1 MENYEDIDIKRILEI
16 ILSKKLLIVLILL
29 FSILFGYAYSYYYK
43 KPEYK
48 SSVTILLVADE
59 NKTNKELTQ
68 TDLNINNGLIS
79 TYSSIAKSTN
89 VVQKTIENLELNM
102 SASSLQ
108 KKVDAKQI
116 DSTQFLKISVTN
128 ANPELAKNIA
138 NELAQ
143 VFTQQIKEIYNLQN
157 ISIVDEAEVESTPC
171 NVNHMKDIIMFAF
184 AGLFLAMVSVVAIFM
199 FDDTIKSEEDIEKNV
214 KLKAIGTLP
223 VDKEKNELIVKNNP
237 KSQIVESIKTIR
249 TNILYSTNKN
259 AILVTSCKQDE
270 GKTWVINNL
279 AVTFAQ
285 TGKRVI
291 LVDANLREESNK
303 NDIFEIDKGEGLSD
317 FIKEISEDNLDNLQK
332 SRNYIKETKIPNLHI
347 LQNGTI
353 PPNPVELV
361 SSRNMQKIIKL
372 LKNMYDV
379 VLIDGTSSIM
389 VSDSIALSS
398 MVDSTILIAENKKTK
413 INDLKKVKKLI
424 EDVHGNILGVIL
436 NKAQTQ
442 KGKYYGKKYGYY
454 YGSDVE
460 KQIQKIEEKQD
471 TISLDEVIELAK
483 EKIQM
488 QLPEDEIL
496 EEKERNLEFENNN
509 DTNDETNNEIK
520 KIRQEI
526 LGEINKIKNVFIE
539 FKRKDKTKKQ
549 IINIHNSINNLKQ
562 IQENNN
568 KKLIEN
574 QQDMY
579 KKITEQQEDT
589 NNDILEKILKIQEL
603 QNTKKQELMENIQ
616 SVDEKQSENNRK
628 LMEQI
633 QSVDERQNE
642 NNQKLI
648 EQIKNVEE
656 KQNENNQ
663 NLIEQIKN
671 VEENQNE
678 NNQNLIEQIKNV
690 EENQNENNQNLIEKI
705 KNVEEKQNENNQNL
719 IEQIKNVEEKQNEN
733 NQKLI
738 EQIQSV
744 KENQKE
750 VKMQEEENVKIFV
763 EQFIQEINTLRSE
776 IKELKDNQNV
786 SRAELLEKIDNMKY
800 EEKLNEIN
808 EKLQEKE
815 TKNNII
821 SFETLKR
828 KKSNKKVF
836 NINEESIG
844 FEDLQR
850 LSNCIVDL
858 NDEVTSLEAMSN

>member
-138 NELAQ
+138 NELAN

-279 AVTFAQ
+279 AVAFAQ

-526 LGEINKIKNVFIE
+526 LGEIDKIKNVFIE

-616 SVDEKQSENNRK
+616 NVDEKQSENNRK

-633 QSVDERQNE
+633 QRVDERQNE

-656 KQNENNQ
+656 N
-663 NLIEQIKN
+663 
-671 VEENQNE
+671 
-678 NNQNLIEQIKNV
+678 
-690 EENQNENNQNLIEKI
+690 
-705 KNVEEKQNENNQNL
+705 QNENNQNL

-750 VKMQEEENVKIFV
+750 VKMQEEENVKILV

>member
-128 ANPELAKNIA
+128 ANSELAKNIA
-138 NELAQ
+138 NELAN

-279 AVTFAQ
+279 AVAFAQ

-526 LGEINKIKNVFIE
+526 LGEIDKIKNVFIE

-616 SVDEKQSENNRK
+616 NVDEKQSENNRK

-656 KQNENNQ
+656 N
-663 NLIEQIKN
+663 
-671 VEENQNE
+671 
-678 NNQNLIEQIKNV
+678 
-690 EENQNENNQNLIEKI
+690 
-705 KNVEEKQNENNQNL
+705 QNENNQNL

-750 VKMQEEENVKIFV
+750 VKMQEEENVKILV

-808 EKLQEKE
+808 KKLQEKE

-858 NDEVTSLEAMSN
+858 NNEVTSLEAMSN

>member
-108 KKVDAKQI
+108 KKIDAKQI

-279 AVTFAQ
+279 AVAFAQ

-526 LGEINKIKNVFIE
+526 LGEIDKIKNVFIE

-616 SVDEKQSENNRK
+616 NVDEKQSENNRK

-656 KQNENNQ
+656 N
-663 NLIEQIKN
+663 
-671 VEENQNE
+671 
-678 NNQNLIEQIKNV
+678 
-690 EENQNENNQNLIEKI
+690 
-705 KNVEEKQNENNQNL
+705 QNENNQNL

-750 VKMQEEENVKIFV
+750 VKMQEEENVKILV

-836 NINEESIG
+836 NINEESIS

>member
-1 MENYEDIDIKRILEI
+1 
-16 ILSKKLLIVLILL
+16 
-29 FSILFGYAYSYYYK
+29 
-43 KPEYK
+43 
-48 SSVTILLVADE
+48 
-59 NKTNKELTQ
+59 
-68 TDLNINNGLIS
+68 
-79 TYSSIAKSTN
+79 
-89 VVQKTIENLELNM
+89 M

-108 KKVDAKQI
+108 KKVEAKQI

-279 AVTFAQ
+279 AVAFAQ

-526 LGEINKIKNVFIE
+526 LGEIDKIKNVFIE

-568 KKLIEN
+568 KRLIEN

-616 SVDEKQSENNRK
+616 NVDEKQSENNRK
-628 LMEQI
+628 LMEQV

-656 KQNENNQ
+656 N
-663 NLIEQIKN
+663 
-671 VEENQNE
+671 
-678 NNQNLIEQIKNV
+678 
-690 EENQNENNQNLIEKI
+690 
-705 KNVEEKQNENNQNL
+705 QNENNQNL

-750 VKMQEEENVKIFV
+750 VKMQEEENVKILV

-786 SRAELLEKIDNMKY
+786 SRTELLEKIDNMKY

>member
-16 ILSKKLLIVLILL
+16 IFSKKLLIVLILL
-29 FSILFGYAYSYYYK
+29 FSILFGYIYSYYYK

-108 KKVDAKQI
+108 KKIDAKQI

-138 NELAQ
+138 NELAN

-460 KQIQKIEEKQD
+460 KEIQKIEEKQD

-488 QLPEDEIL
+488 QLPEDEVL
-496 EEKERNLEFENNN
+496 EEVEVLEPENIDNS
-509 DTNDETNNEIK
+509 NNEIK

-526 LGEINKIKNVFIE
+526 LGEIAKVKDAFID
-539 FKRKDKTKKQ
+539 FKRQDKTKKQ

-616 SVDEKQSENNRK
+616 NVDEKQSENNRKLMEQIQSVDERQNENNRK

-656 KQNENNQ
+656 KQS
-663 NLIEQIKN
+663 
-671 VEENQNE
+671 
-678 NNQNLIEQIKNV
+678 
-690 EENQNENNQNLIEKI
+690 
-705 KNVEEKQNENNQNL
+705 
-719 IEQIKNVEEKQNEN
+719 EN

-750 VKMQEEENVKIFV
+750 VKTQEEENVKILV

-776 IKELKDNQNV
+776 IKELKENQNV
-786 SRAELLEKIDNMKY
+786 SRAELLDKIDNMKY

-821 SFETLKR
+821 SFEALKR

>member
-496 EEKERNLEFENNN
+496 EEKERNLQFENNN

-526 LGEINKIKNVFIE
+526 LGEIDKIKNVFIE

-616 SVDEKQSENNRK
+616 NVDEKQSENNRK

-642 NNQKLI
+642 NNQ
-648 EQIKNVEE
+648 
-656 KQNENNQ
+656 

-671 VEENQNE
+671 VEEN
-678 NNQNLIEQIKNV
+678 
-690 EENQNENNQNLIEKI
+690 
-705 KNVEEKQNENNQNL
+705 QNENNQNL

-750 VKMQEEENVKIFV
+750 VKMQEEENVKILV

-786 SRAELLEKIDNMKY
+786 SRTELLEKIDNMKY

>member
-279 AVTFAQ
+279 AVAFAQ

-526 LGEINKIKNVFIE
+526 LGEIDKIKNVFIE

-589 NNDILEKILKIQEL
+589 NNDILENILKIQEL

-616 SVDEKQSENNRK
+616 NVDEKQSENNRK

-656 KQNENNQ
+656 
-663 NLIEQIKN
+663 
-671 VEENQNE
+671 NQNE
-678 NNQNLIEQIKNV
+678 NNQNLIEQ
-690 EENQNENNQNLIEKI
+690 I

-750 VKMQEEENVKIFV
+750 VKMQEEENVKILV

>member
-16 ILSKKLLIVLILL
+16 IFSKKLLIVLILL
-29 FSILFGYAYSYYYK
+29 FSIALGYVYSYYYK

-59 NKTNKELTQ
+59 NKTDKELTQ

-89 VVQKTIENLELNM
+89 VIQKTIENLGLNI

-108 KKVDAKQI
+108 KKIEAKQVEK
-116 DSTQFLKISVTN
+116 TQFLKISVTN
-128 ANPELAKNIA
+128 ASPELAKNIA

-157 ISIVDEAEVESTPC
+157 ISIVDEAEVEQNPC
-171 NVNHMKDIIMFAF
+171 NVNHIKDIIIFAC
-184 AGLFLAMVSVVAIFM
+184 AGLFLAMVVVVAIFI
-199 FDDTIKSEEDIEKNV
+199 FDDTIKSEDDIEKNI

-270 GKTWVINNL
+270 GKSWVINNL

-291 LVDANLREESNK
+291 LVDANLREEGNK

-317 FIKEISEDNLDNLQK
+317 FIKEISEDNLENLQK

-488 QLPEDEIL
+488 QLPEDEVL
-496 EEKERNLEFENNN
+496 EEVEVLEPENIDNS
-509 DTNDETNNEIK
+509 NNEIK

-526 LGEINKIKNVFIE
+526 LGEIAKVKDAFID
-539 FKRKDKTKKQ
+539 FKRQDKTKKQ
-549 IINIHNSINNLKQ
+549 IINIHNSINNFKQ

-574 QQDMY
+574 QENKY
-579 KKITEQQEDT
+579 KEIAEQQEDMYNQIVEKQEEA
-589 NNDILEKILKIQEL
+589 NNDILEKIFKIQEL
-603 QNTKKQELMENIQ
+603 QNTKKQELMESIQ
-616 SVDEKQSENNRK
+616 NVDEK
-628 LMEQI
+628 
-633 QSVDERQNE
+633 QNE

-648 EQIKNVEE
+648 EQ
-656 KQNENNQ
+656 
-663 NLIEQIKN
+663 
-671 VEENQNE
+671 
-678 NNQNLIEQIKNV
+678 
-690 EENQNENNQNLIEKI
+690 I

-738 EQIQSV
+738 EQLQSV

-750 VKMQEEENVKIFV
+750 VKMQEEENVKILV

>member
-16 ILSKKLLIVLILL
+16 IFSKKLLIVLILL
-29 FSILFGYAYSYYYK
+29 FSILFGYIYSYYYK

-108 KKVDAKQI
+108 KKIDAKQI

-138 NELAQ
+138 NELAN

-460 KQIQKIEEKQD
+460 KEIQKIEEKQD

-488 QLPEDEIL
+488 QLPEDEVL
-496 EEKERNLEFENNN
+496 EEVEVLEPENIDNS
-509 DTNDETNNEIK
+509 NNEIK

-526 LGEINKIKNVFIE
+526 LGEIAKVKDAFID
-539 FKRKDKTKKQ
+539 FKRQDKTKKQ

-616 SVDEKQSENNRK
+616 NVDEKQSENNRK

-656 KQNENNQ
+656 KQS
-663 NLIEQIKN
+663 
-671 VEENQNE
+671 
-678 NNQNLIEQIKNV
+678 
-690 EENQNENNQNLIEKI
+690 
-705 KNVEEKQNENNQNL
+705 
-719 IEQIKNVEEKQNEN
+719 EN

-750 VKMQEEENVKIFV
+750 VKTQEEENVKILV

-776 IKELKDNQNV
+776 IKELKENQNV
-786 SRAELLEKIDNMKY
+786 SRAELLDKIDNMKY

-821 SFETLKR
+821 SFEALKR

>member
-108 KKVDAKQI
+108 KKIDAKQI

-138 NELAQ
+138 NELAN

-279 AVTFAQ
+279 AVAFAQ

-332 SRNYIKETKIPNLHI
+332 SRNYIKETKILNLHI

-526 LGEINKIKNVFIE
+526 LGEIDKIKNVFIE

-616 SVDEKQSENNRK
+616 NVDEKQSENNRK

-656 KQNENNQ
+656 
-663 NLIEQIKN
+663 
-671 VEENQNE
+671 NQNE
-678 NNQNLIEQIKNV
+678 NNQNLIEQ
-690 EENQNENNQNLIEKI
+690 I

-750 VKMQEEENVKIFV
+750 VKMQEEENVKILV

>member
-16 ILSKKLLIVLILL
+16 IISKKLLIVLILL

-279 AVTFAQ
+279 AVAFAQ

-526 LGEINKIKNVFIE
+526 LGEIDKIKNVFIE

-616 SVDEKQSENNRK
+616 NVDEKQSENNRK

-656 KQNENNQ
+656 
-663 NLIEQIKN
+663 
-671 VEENQNE
+671 NQNE
-678 NNQNLIEQIKNV
+678 NNQNLIEQ
-690 EENQNENNQNLIEKI
+690 I

-750 VKMQEEENVKIFV
+750 VKMQEEENVKILV

>member
-89 VVQKTIENLELNM
+89 VVKKTIENLELNM

-108 KKVDAKQI
+108 KKIDAKQI

-279 AVTFAQ
+279 AVAFAQ

-526 LGEINKIKNVFIE
+526 LGEIDKIKNVFIE

-616 SVDEKQSENNRK
+616 NVDEKQSENNRK

-671 VEENQNE
+671 VEE
-678 NNQNLIEQIKNV
+678 
-690 EENQNENNQNLIEKI
+690 
-705 KNVEEKQNENNQNL
+705 
-719 IEQIKNVEEKQNEN
+719 KQNEN

-750 VKMQEEENVKIFV
+750 VKMQEEENVKILV

-808 EKLQEKE
+808 KKLQEKE

>member
-496 EEKERNLEFENNN
+496 EEKERNLQFENNN

-526 LGEINKIKNVFIE
+526 LGEIDKIKNVFIE

-642 NNQKLI
+642 NNQK
-648 EQIKNVEE
+648 
-656 KQNENNQ
+656 
-663 NLIEQIKN
+663 
-671 VEENQNE
+671 
-678 NNQNLIEQIKNV
+678 
-690 EENQNENNQNLIEKI
+690 
-705 KNVEEKQNENNQNL
+705 L

>member
-663 NLIEQIKN
+663 
-671 VEENQNE
+671 
-678 NNQNLIEQIKNV
+678 
-690 EENQNENNQNLIEKI
+690 
-705 KNVEEKQNENNQNL
+705 
-719 IEQIKNVEEKQNEN
+719 
-733 NQKLI
+733 KLI

>member
-108 KKVDAKQI
+108 KKIDAKQI

-279 AVTFAQ
+279 AVAFAQ

-526 LGEINKIKNVFIE
+526 LGEIDKIKNVFIE

-616 SVDEKQSENNRK
+616 NVDEKQSENNRK

-671 VEENQNE
+671 VEE
-678 NNQNLIEQIKNV
+678 
-690 EENQNENNQNLIEKI
+690 
-705 KNVEEKQNENNQNL
+705 
-719 IEQIKNVEEKQNEN
+719 KQNEN

-750 VKMQEEENVKIFV
+750 VKMQEEENVKILV

-828 KKSNKKVF
+828 KKLNKKVF

-858 NDEVTSLEAMSN
+858 NNEVTSLEAMSN

>member
-89 VVQKTIENLELNM
+89 VVKKTIENLELNM

-279 AVTFAQ
+279 AVAFAQ

-526 LGEINKIKNVFIE
+526 LGEIDKIKNVFIE

-616 SVDEKQSENNRK
+616 NVDEKQSENNRK

-656 KQNENNQ
+656 N
-663 NLIEQIKN
+663 
-671 VEENQNE
+671 
-678 NNQNLIEQIKNV
+678 
-690 EENQNENNQNLIEKI
+690 
-705 KNVEEKQNENNQNL
+705 QNENNQNL

-750 VKMQEEENVKIFV
+750 VKMQEEENVKILV

>member
-496 EEKERNLEFENNN
+496 EEKERNLQFENNN

-526 LGEINKIKNVFIE
+526 LGEIDKIKNVFIE

-616 SVDEKQSENNRK
+616 NVDEKQSENNRK

-671 VEENQNE
+671 VEE
-678 NNQNLIEQIKNV
+678 
-690 EENQNENNQNLIEKI
+690 
-705 KNVEEKQNENNQNL
+705 
-719 IEQIKNVEEKQNEN
+719 KQNEN

-750 VKMQEEENVKIFV
+750 VKMQEEENVKILV

-786 SRAELLEKIDNMKY
+786 SRTELLEKIDNMKY

>member
-671 VEENQNE
+671 VEE
-678 NNQNLIEQIKNV
+678 
-690 EENQNENNQNLIEKI
+690 
-705 KNVEEKQNENNQNL
+705 KQNENNQNL

>member
-29 FSILFGYAYSYYYK
+29 FSILFGYVYSYYYK

-108 KKVDAKQI
+108 KKVEAKQI

-138 NELAQ
+138 NELAN

-157 ISIVDEAEVESTPC
+157 ISIVDEAEVEQNPC

-317 FIKEISEDNLDNLQK
+317 FIKEISEDDLENLQK

-361 SSRNMQKIIKL
+361 SSKNMQKIIKL
-372 LKNMYDV
+372 LKNMYDL

-442 KGKYYGKKYGYY
+442 KGKYYGKRYGYY

-460 KQIQKIEEKQD
+460 KEIEKIEEKQEA
-471 TISLDEVIELAK
+471 ISLDEVIELAK

-488 QLPEDEIL
+488 QLPEEIVGDK
-496 EEKERNLEFENNN
+496 EENLEFENNN
-509 DTNDETNNEIK
+509 DTNNETNNEIK

-526 LGEINKIKNVFIE
+526 LGEIDKIKNVFIE

-574 QQDMY
+574 QQKSYKEILENQKTTYKELAENQENKYNKIVEKQEGMY
-579 KKITEQQEDT
+579 KQITKQQEKT
-589 NNDILEKILKIQEL
+589 NSDILEKIYKIQEL

-616 SVDEKQSENNRK
+616 SVN
-628 LMEQI
+628 
-633 QSVDERQNE
+633 
-642 NNQKLI
+642 
-648 EQIKNVEE
+648 E
-656 KQNENNQ
+656 KQNENNK
-663 NLIEQIKN
+663 E
-671 VEENQNE
+671 
-678 NNQNLIEQIKNV
+678 
-690 EENQNENNQNLIEKI
+690 LIEKI
-705 KNVEEKQNENNQNL
+705 QNVD
-719 IEQIKNVEEKQNEN
+719 EKQNEN

-750 VKMQEEENVKIFV
+750 VKMQEEENVKILV

-776 IKELKDNQNV
+776 IKELKENQNV
-786 SRAELLEKIDNMKY
+786 SRAELLDKIDNMKY

-821 SFETLKR
+821 SFEALKR

>member
-138 NELAQ
+138 NELAN

-279 AVTFAQ
+279 AVAFAQ

-526 LGEINKIKNVFIE
+526 LGEIDKIKNVFIE

-603 QNTKKQELMENIQ
+603 QNTKKHELMENIQ
-616 SVDEKQSENNRK
+616 NVDEKQSENNRK

-671 VEENQNE
+671 VEE
-678 NNQNLIEQIKNV
+678 
-690 EENQNENNQNLIEKI
+690 
-705 KNVEEKQNENNQNL
+705 
-719 IEQIKNVEEKQNEN
+719 KQNEN

-750 VKMQEEENVKIFV
+750 VKMQEEENVKILV

-858 NDEVTSLEAMSN
+858 NNEVTSLEAMSN

>member
-108 KKVDAKQI
+108 KKVEAKQI

-526 LGEINKIKNVFIE
+526 LGEIDKIKNVFIE

-568 KKLIEN
+568 KRLIEN

-616 SVDEKQSENNRK
+616 NVDEKQSENNRK
-628 LMEQI
+628 LMEQV

-656 KQNENNQ
+656 
-663 NLIEQIKN
+663 
-671 VEENQNE
+671 NQNE
-678 NNQNLIEQIKNV
+678 NNQNLIEQ
-690 EENQNENNQNLIEKI
+690 I

>member
-108 KKVDAKQI
+108 KKIDAKQI

-279 AVTFAQ
+279 AVAFAQ

-526 LGEINKIKNVFIE
+526 LGEIDKIKNVFIE

-616 SVDEKQSENNRK
+616 NVDEKQSENNRK

-656 KQNENNQ
+656 N
-663 NLIEQIKN
+663 
-671 VEENQNE
+671 
-678 NNQNLIEQIKNV
+678 
-690 EENQNENNQNLIEKI
+690 
-705 KNVEEKQNENNQNL
+705 QNENNQNL

-750 VKMQEEENVKIFV
+750 VKMQEEENVKILV

>member
-128 ANPELAKNIA
+128 ENPELAKNIA

-483 EKIQM
+483 EKIRM

-526 LGEINKIKNVFIE
+526 LGEIDKIKNVFIE

-579 KKITEQQEDT
+579 KKITEQQEDA

-616 SVDEKQSENNRK
+616 NVDEKQSENNRK

-663 NLIEQIKN
+663 
-671 VEENQNE
+671 
-678 NNQNLIEQIKNV
+678 
-690 EENQNENNQNLIEKI
+690 
-705 KNVEEKQNENNQNL
+705 
-719 IEQIKNVEEKQNEN
+719 
-733 NQKLI
+733 KLI

-750 VKMQEEENVKIFV
+750 VKMQEEENVKILV

>member
-89 VVQKTIENLELNM
+89 VVKKTIENLELNM

-279 AVTFAQ
+279 AVAFAQ

-526 LGEINKIKNVFIE
+526 LGEIDKIKNVFIE

-574 QQDMY
+574 QKDLY
-579 KKITEQQEDT
+579 KKITEQQEDA

-616 SVDEKQSENNRK
+616 NVDEKQSENNRK

-663 NLIEQIKN
+663 
-671 VEENQNE
+671 
-678 NNQNLIEQIKNV
+678 
-690 EENQNENNQNLIEKI
+690 
-705 KNVEEKQNENNQNL
+705 
-719 IEQIKNVEEKQNEN
+719 
-733 NQKLI
+733 KLI

-750 VKMQEEENVKIFV
+750 VKMQEEENVKILV

>member
-16 ILSKKLLIVLILL
+16 ILSKKLLILLLLL

-496 EEKERNLEFENNN
+496 EEKERNLQFENNN

-526 LGEINKIKNVFIE
+526 LGEIDKIKNVFIE

-616 SVDEKQSENNRK
+616 NVDEKQSENNRK

-690 EENQNENNQNLIEKI
+690 EE
-705 KNVEEKQNENNQNL
+705 
-719 IEQIKNVEEKQNEN
+719 KQNEN

-750 VKMQEEENVKIFV
+750 VKMQEEENVKILV

-786 SRAELLEKIDNMKY
+786 SRTELLEKIDNMKY

>member
-116 DSTQFLKISVTN
+116 DRTQFLKISVTN

-303 NDIFEIDKGEGLSD
+303 NDIFGVEKGEGLSD
-317 FIKEISEDNLDNLQK
+317 FIKEISEDDLENLQK
-332 SRNYIKETKIPNLHI
+332 SRNYIRETKIPNLHI

-526 LGEINKIKNVFIE
+526 LGEIDKIKNVFIE

-616 SVDEKQSENNRK
+616 NVDEKQNENNQK

-648 EQIKNVEE
+648 EQ
-656 KQNENNQ
+656 
-663 NLIEQIKN
+663 
-671 VEENQNE
+671 
-678 NNQNLIEQIKNV
+678 
-690 EENQNENNQNLIEKI
+690 I

-750 VKMQEEENVKIFV
+750 VKIQEEENVKILV
-763 EQFIQEINTLRSE
+763 EQFIKEINSLRDE
-776 IKELKDNQNV
+776 IKELKESQNV
-786 SRAELLEKIDNMKY
+786 NRTELLDKIDNMKY

-815 TKNNII
+815 NKNNII
-821 SFETLKR
+821 SFETLRR
-828 KKSNKKVF
+828 KKANKKVF
-836 NINEESIG
+836 NINDESIS
-844 FEDLQR
+844 FDDLQR

>member
-279 AVTFAQ
+279 AVAFAQ

-526 LGEINKIKNVFIE
+526 LGEIDKIKNVFIE

-616 SVDEKQSENNRK
+616 NVDEKQSENNRK

-656 KQNENNQ
+656 
-663 NLIEQIKN
+663 
-671 VEENQNE
+671 NQNE
-678 NNQNLIEQIKNV
+678 NNQNLIEQ
-690 EENQNENNQNLIEKI
+690 I

-750 VKMQEEENVKIFV
+750 VKMQEEENVKILV

>member
-361 SSRNMQKIIKL
+361 SSRNMKKIIKL

-460 KQIQKIEEKQD
+460 KEIQKIEEKQD

-509 DTNDETNNEIK
+509 DTNNETNNEIK
-520 KIRQEI
+520 NIRQEI
-526 LGEINKIKNVFIE
+526 LNEIAKIKDAFIE
-539 FKRKDKTKKQ
+539 FKRHDKTKKQ

-574 QQDMY
+574 QQKSYKKILENQKITYKELAENQENKYNKIAEKQEGMY
-579 KKITEQQEDT
+579 KQITEQQEKT
-589 NNDILEKILKIQEL
+589 NNDILEKIYKIQEL

-616 SVDEKQSENNRK
+616 SVNEKQNENNQKLIEKIQNVDEKQNENNQK
-628 LMEQI
+628 LIEKI
-633 QSVDERQNE
+633 QNVDEKQNE

-648 EQIKNVEE
+648 EQIQSVDE
-656 KQNENNQ
+656 KQNKNNQ
-663 NLIEQIKN
+663 KLIEQIQS
-671 VEENQNE
+671 VD
-678 NNQNLIEQIKNV
+678 
-690 EENQNENNQNLIEKI
+690 
-705 KNVEEKQNENNQNL
+705 EKQN
-719 IEQIKNVEEKQNEN
+719 KN

-750 VKMQEEENVKIFV
+750 VKIQEEENVKILV
-763 EQFIQEINTLRSE
+763 EQFIKEINSLRDE
-776 IKELKDNQNV
+776 IKELKESQNV
-786 SRAELLEKIDNMKY
+786 NRTELLDKIDNMKY

>member
-89 VVQKTIENLELNM
+89 VVKKTIENLELNM

-108 KKVDAKQI
+108 KKIDAKQI

-138 NELAQ
+138 NELAN

-279 AVTFAQ
+279 AVAFAQ

-526 LGEINKIKNVFIE
+526 LGEIDKIKNVFIE

-616 SVDEKQSENNRK
+616 NVDEKQSENNRK

-671 VEENQNE
+671 VEE
-678 NNQNLIEQIKNV
+678 
-690 EENQNENNQNLIEKI
+690 
-705 KNVEEKQNENNQNL
+705 
-719 IEQIKNVEEKQNEN
+719 KQNEN

-750 VKMQEEENVKIFV
+750 VKMQEEENVKILV

-858 NDEVTSLEAMSN
+858 NNEVTSLEAMSN

>member
-496 EEKERNLEFENNN
+496 EEKERNLQFENNN

-526 LGEINKIKNVFIE
+526 LGEIDKIKNVFIE

-656 KQNENNQ
+656 K
-663 NLIEQIKN
+663 
-671 VEENQNE
+671 QNE

>member
-496 EEKERNLEFENNN
+496 EEKERNLQFENNN

-526 LGEINKIKNVFIE
+526 LGEIDKIKNVFIE

-568 KKLIEN
+568 KRLIEN

-589 NNDILEKILKIQEL
+589 NNGILEKILKIQEL

-616 SVDEKQSENNRK
+616 NVDEKQSENNRK

-671 VEENQNE
+671 VEE
-678 NNQNLIEQIKNV
+678 
-690 EENQNENNQNLIEKI
+690 
-705 KNVEEKQNENNQNL
+705 
-719 IEQIKNVEEKQNEN
+719 KQNEN

-750 VKMQEEENVKIFV
+750 VKMQEEENVKILV

>member
-89 VVQKTIENLELNM
+89 VVKKTIENLELNM

-279 AVTFAQ
+279 AVAFAQ

-526 LGEINKIKNVFIE
+526 LGEIDKIKNVFIE
-539 FKRKDKTKKQ
+539 FKRKDETKKQ

-616 SVDEKQSENNRK
+616 NVDEKQSENNRK

-656 KQNENNQ
+656 KE
-663 NLIEQIKN
+663 
-671 VEENQNE
+671 
-678 NNQNLIEQIKNV
+678 
-690 EENQNENNQNLIEKI
+690 
-705 KNVEEKQNENNQNL
+705 NENNQNL

-750 VKMQEEENVKIFV
+750 VKMQEEENVKILV

-858 NDEVTSLEAMSN
+858 NNEVTSLEAMSN

>member
-29 FSILFGYAYSYYYK
+29 FSILFGYVYSYYYK

-108 KKVDAKQI
+108 KKVEAKQI

-138 NELAQ
+138 NELAN

-157 ISIVDEAEVESTPC
+157 ISIVDEAEVEQNPC

-332 SRNYIKETKIPNLHI
+332 SRNYIKETKISNLHI

-436 NKAQTQ
+436 NKSQTQ

-460 KQIQKIEEKQD
+460 KEIKKIEEKQD

-509 DTNDETNNEIK
+509 DTNNETNNEIK
-520 KIRQEI
+520 NIRQEI
-526 LGEINKIKNVFIE
+526 LNEIAKIKDSFID
-539 FKRKDKTKKQ
+539 FKRHDKTKKQ

-616 SVDEKQSENNRK
+616 NVDEKQSENNRKLMEQIQSVDERQNENNRK

-656 KQNENNQ
+656 KQS
-663 NLIEQIKN
+663 
-671 VEENQNE
+671 
-678 NNQNLIEQIKNV
+678 
-690 EENQNENNQNLIEKI
+690 
-705 KNVEEKQNENNQNL
+705 
-719 IEQIKNVEEKQNEN
+719 EN

-750 VKMQEEENVKIFV
+750 VKTQEEENVKILV

-776 IKELKDNQNV
+776 IKELKENQNV
-786 SRAELLEKIDNMKY
+786 SRAELLDKIDNMKY

-821 SFETLKR
+821 SFEALKR

>member
-496 EEKERNLEFENNN
+496 EEKERNLQFENNN

-526 LGEINKIKNVFIE
+526 LGEIDKIKNVFIE

-616 SVDEKQSENNRK
+616 NVDEKQSENNRK

-690 EENQNENNQNLIEKI
+690 EE
-705 KNVEEKQNENNQNL
+705 
-719 IEQIKNVEEKQNEN
+719 KQNEN

-750 VKMQEEENVKIFV
+750 VKMQEEENVKILV

-786 SRAELLEKIDNMKY
+786 SRTELLEKIDNMKY

>member
-108 KKVDAKQI
+108 KKVEAKQI

-526 LGEINKIKNVFIE
+526 LGEIDKIKNVFIE

-568 KKLIEN
+568 KRLIEN

-616 SVDEKQSENNRK
+616 NVDEKQSENNRK
-628 LMEQI
+628 LMEQV

-642 NNQKLI
+642 NNQK
-648 EQIKNVEE
+648 
-656 KQNENNQ
+656 
-663 NLIEQIKN
+663 
-671 VEENQNE
+671 
-678 NNQNLIEQIKNV
+678 
-690 EENQNENNQNLIEKI
+690 
-705 KNVEEKQNENNQNL
+705 L

>member
-108 KKVDAKQI
+108 KKVEAKQI

-138 NELAQ
+138 NELAN

-157 ISIVDEAEVESTPC
+157 ISIVDEAEVEQNPC

-279 AVTFAQ
+279 AVAFAQ

-460 KQIQKIEEKQD
+460 KEIQKIEEKQD
-471 TISLDEVIELAK
+471 KISLDEVIELAK

-509 DTNDETNNEIK
+509 DTNNETNNEIK
-520 KIRQEI
+520 NIRQEI
-526 LGEINKIKNVFIE
+526 LNEIAKIKDAFID
-539 FKRKDKTKKQ
+539 FKRHDKTKKQ

-603 QNTKKQELMENIQ
+603 QNTKKQELMENIKN
-616 SVDEKQSENNRK
+616 VDEKQSENNRK

-656 KQNENNQ
+656 
-663 NLIEQIKN
+663 
-671 VEENQNE
+671 NQNE

-690 EENQNENNQNLIEKI
+690 EEKH
-705 KNVEEKQNENNQNL
+705 NENNQNL

-750 VKMQEEENVKIFV
+750 VKMQEEENVKILV

-858 NDEVTSLEAMSN
+858 NNEVTSLEAMSN

>member
-138 NELAQ
+138 NELAN

-279 AVTFAQ
+279 AVAFAQ

-526 LGEINKIKNVFIE
+526 LGEIDKIKNVFIE

-616 SVDEKQSENNRK
+616 NVDEKQSENNRK

-663 NLIEQIKN
+663 
-671 VEENQNE
+671 
-678 NNQNLIEQIKNV
+678 
-690 EENQNENNQNLIEKI
+690 
-705 KNVEEKQNENNQNL
+705 
-719 IEQIKNVEEKQNEN
+719 
-733 NQKLI
+733 KLI

-750 VKMQEEENVKIFV
+750 VKMQEEENVKILV

-858 NDEVTSLEAMSN
+858 NNEVTSLEAMSN